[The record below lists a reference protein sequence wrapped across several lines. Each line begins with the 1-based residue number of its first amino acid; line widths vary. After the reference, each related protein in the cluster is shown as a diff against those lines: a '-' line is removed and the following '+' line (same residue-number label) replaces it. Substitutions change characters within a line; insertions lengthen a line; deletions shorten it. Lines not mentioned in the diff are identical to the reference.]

1 MPRLQMYVNSDVN
14 VLSFE
19 GNFVTL
25 HLGTVLIVNV
35 YCLLCI
41 YKNTNQLLSYQLFP
55 SVFRP
60 AVQPFRRSVDNEGSR
75 SVAERFVI
83 VNRTKPSPAHIQ
95 RLVVT
100 FPVANIVTDDPISN
114 GNGITQNRPQDPR
127 ACFTPRGAGPD
138 FYPEIKNRQEI

>member
-100 FPVANIVTDDPISN
+100 FPVANIVTSDHFLRLLFGSSCSQ
-114 GNGITQNRPQDPR
+114 G
-127 ACFTPRGAGPD
+127 D
-138 FYPEIKNRQEI
+138 FPL